1 MNAERW
7 LLPDGIE
14 ALLPPLAWRLERLRR
29 RLLDLFYQCGY
40 DLVIPPMLE
49 HEAAL
54 RIGTGHDLEL
64 DMFKVTDPQTGRP
77 LGIRPD
83 ITPQVA
89 RIDAH
94 FLKNQSVSRLCY
106 LGSALR
112 TQSDGL
118 GGSRNPFQIGA
129 EIFGHPHWQSDLE
142 IICLLIDC
150 LEMTGIREI
159 HLDLGHGAIFP
170 TLIAALS
177 LDENLETDIFDAL
190 QRKDRTTLTELLQTS
205 PPNVIESLLLLTEL
219 HGAPKILE
227 RAREQLPKT
236 EEITTALDELN
247 HCVQAIH
254 ARYPTVT
261 VGVDL
266 AELRGYRYHTGLLF
280 SAYGSEL
287 GRELARGGRYD
298 NLAQSIGHS
307 RPATGFSAD
316 LKMLA
321 AQSLED
327 ALPTSAIAAPWPG
340 DDAAL
345 FARIRQ
351 LRNQGE
357 RVLCQLPNAPLP
369 VADRRL
375 VLTPSG
381 WVVVSSNAQNHL

>member
-1 MNAERW
+1 MNPERW

-14 ALLPPLAWRLERLRR
+14 ALLPPTAWRLERLRR
-29 RLLDLFYQCGY
+29 RLLDLFHQCGY

-94 FLKNQSVSRLCY
+94 LLKNQAVSRLCY

-142 IICLLIDC
+142 IICLLLDC
-150 LEMTGIREI
+150 LEIAGIREI
-159 HLDLGHGAIFP
+159 HLDLGHGGIFP
-170 TLIAALS
+170 TLTAALAVDDNTES
-177 LDENLETDIFDAL
+177 EIFAAL
-190 QRKDRTTLTELLQTS
+190 QRKDRTTLTELLADAPSATV
-205 PPNVIESLLLLTEL
+205 NALLTLTEL
-219 HGAPKILE
+219 HGNPEVLV
-227 RAREQLPKT
+227 RARQQLPAST
-236 EEITTALDELN
+236 AMHAALDELT
-247 HCVQAIH
+247 HCVQAVCT
-254 ARYPTVT
+254 RYPAIT

-280 SAYGSEL
+280 AAYGPEL

-298 NLAQSIGHS
+298 NLAQSLGHA

-316 LKMLA
+316 LKTLA

-327 ALPTSAIAAPWPG
+327 ALPTTAIAAPWPG

-345 FARIRQ
+345 FTRIRQ
-351 LRNQGE
+351 LRAQGE
-357 RVLCQLPNAPLP
+357 RVICQLPDAPLP
-369 VADRRL
+369 TADRRL

-381 WVVVSSNAQNHL
+381 WVVVSAGS